1 MLITP
6 STKYRKFFL
15 LICANELTYSIK
27 QITMTNT
34 TTTQNITYN
43 GIRINCFT
51 KPTVTPTQPLAC
63 SPEDDT
69 TPRPIVTTKRLS
81 LVQEFI
87 NQVWYGF
94 VEIKAWHKKNSVY
107 IIDLAPVAGQRCDLI
122 EFMRSWMEVH
132 ARFELQD
139 QCYY

>member
-1 MLITP
+1 
-6 STKYRKFFL
+6 
-15 LICANELTYSIK
+15 
-27 QITMTNT
+27 MTNS

-51 KPTVTPTQPLAC
+51 KLAVTAGQPPAASL
-63 SPEDDT
+63 EDT

-107 IIDLAPVAGQRCDLI
+107 IIDLAPVAGTRCDLI